1 MTPEQIAE
9 ARALIE
15 SRKGKRGRVARGSR
29 CIAHLAA
36 ELGLTVPM
44 LKRKVQA

>member
-9 ARALIE
+9 AKALIE

-36 ELGLTVPM
+36 ELGMTVRM
-44 LKRKVQA
+44 LKKAVA